1 MKYDPLYP
9 KIEEPMIPA
18 GWEIIDAR
26 GNEVEIEPIIASVDE
41 DVCGG
46 CEVCIEL
53 CPYGAIERIDE
64 QAHVNVALCK
74 GCGTCV
80 AACPSGAL
88 DQAHFKTNQI
98 FAQIEAAMNG
108 GK

>member
-1 MKYDPLYP
+1 MYLKDL
-9 KIEEPMIPA
+9 KIFLTQLLKNLESTDGNPA
-18 GWEIIDAR
+18 ADA
-26 GNEVEIEPIIASVDE
+26 

-53 CPYGAIERIDE
+53 CPFGAIERIDE
-64 QAHVNVALCK
+64 QAHVNIALCK

-88 DQAHFKTNQI
+88 EQAHFKTAQI
-98 FAQIEAAMNG
+98 MAQIEAAMG
-108 GK
+108 GTGASK